1 MAGAGSKPGERRGGN
16 QIGLAQQIHSIRRAA
31 QHVMAVE
38 LTVERIKA
46 EYSKIAKSKSA
57 KVNTR
62 DKLHAL
68 DTMGKHHGMYIDSI
82 AGPDGRTPVQP
93 AQIIVQYFDK
103 PSPSASPDSP
113 VS

>member
-1 MAGAGSKPGERRGGN
+1 MAGAGSKPGERRGGRQKGSLN
-16 QIGLAQQIHSIRRAA
+16 KSTIRRAA

-46 EYSKIAKSKSA
+46 EYSKIAMSKSA

-68 DTMGKHHGMYIDSI
+68 DSMGKHLGMFIDRI

-113 VS
+113 IS